1 VWFQVRLVV
10 ILMALGALHKSVH
23 VVLVH
28 PLFAHGW
35 CMCVCV
41 CVRTPSLVQG
51 CCAGAFVLAI
61 MQGCSAG
68 VHALEHKWTS
78 AYA

>member
-1 VWFQVRLVV
+1 MDGVCVY
-10 ILMALGALHKSVH
+10 
-23 VVLVH
+23 
-28 PLFAHGW
+28 
-35 CMCVCV
+35 VCV
-41 CVRTPSLVQG
+41 CARVRTPSLVQG